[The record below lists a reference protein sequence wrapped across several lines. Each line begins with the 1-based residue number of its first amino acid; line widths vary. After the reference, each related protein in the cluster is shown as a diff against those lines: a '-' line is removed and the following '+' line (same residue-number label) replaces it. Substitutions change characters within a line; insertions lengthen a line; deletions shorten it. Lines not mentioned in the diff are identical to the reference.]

1 MKIYIILI
9 LLMFFI
15 LTGCENTLVKNEI
28 KYTNKKVSTIDNT
41 PYLSNNDSLNQ
52 FSDKNSNVTSI
63 ENITSFYTKIY
74 DTSEG
79 RMNNLRIAANKLSN
93 IRVKSGEVFS
103 FNDSIG
109 PYNKENGYEKGKIFD
124 SKGNV
129 LEEYGGGI
137 CQISSTLY
145 NAVLNLNLEI
155 IERNDHSKK
164 VQYVEPG
171 KDAAISYGHLDFKF
185 KNTLDHDIIIK
196 CKVENNKVIVDI
208 QKESS
213 Q

>member
-1 MKIYIILI
+1 MKIYIILMV
-9 LLMFFI
+9 LMFFI

-28 KYTNKKVSTIDNT
+28 KYTNKKVNT
-41 PYLSNNDSLNQ
+41 TNDTPSLLNNDTLNQ

-74 DTSEG
+74 DTSDG
-79 RMNNLRIAANKLSN
+79 RMNNLKLAADKLSN
-93 IRVKSGEVFS
+93 IKVKSGEVFS

-164 VQYVEPG
+164 VQYIEPG

-185 KNTLDHDIIIK
+185 RNTLNYDIIIQ

>member
-1 MKIYIILI
+1 MKIYIILMV
-9 LLMFFI
+9 LMFFI

-28 KYTNKKVSTIDNT
+28 KYTNKKVNSTNDT
-41 PYLSNNDSLNQ
+41 PYFSNNDTLNQ
-52 FSDKNSNVTSI
+52 FSDKTSNITSI

-74 DTSEG
+74 DTSNG
-79 RMNNLRIAANKLSN
+79 RMNNLRLAADKLSN

-164 VQYVEPG
+164 VQYIEPG

-185 KNTLDHDIIIK
+185 RNTLNYDIIIQ